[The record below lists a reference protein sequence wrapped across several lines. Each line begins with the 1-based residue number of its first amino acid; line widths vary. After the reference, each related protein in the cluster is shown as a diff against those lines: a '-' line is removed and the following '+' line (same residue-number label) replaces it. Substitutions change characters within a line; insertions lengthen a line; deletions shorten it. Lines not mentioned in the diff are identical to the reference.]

1 MTRSGCWAK
10 AGPRGGSR
18 LRFSLPFASSNRAVK
33 REESRLAKRTLAA
46 ILMCA
51 VMVLVAAVPLALAH
65 EVIKGPQ
72 GPRASAITWEFD
84 PPGLGVWS
92 AKITNNGLRS
102 LVIDVYDST
111 TGVPDGQNL
120 HQRIRFAA
128 YDAYPSGEV
137 TSNTVTMSASHNYTV
152 VATPNGPRGSSCT
165 IDDMFR
171 EAVYPVAA
179 FDAPIVG
186 MTVTVD
192 ATDSYDPE
200 GQTITYAWDFGDGAM
215 GSDKVMPHTYLTPGE
230 KTIVLTVT
238 DTDGLTDSESK
249 KVIAAEADVP
259 PVARFTTSMN
269 WMVVTVDAS
278 ASTDANNNIVS
289 LTWNW
294 GDASPDETYD
304 WATTKT
310 ATHTYA
316 TEGEKTITLTV
327 TDSTVLSGTAT
338 AKVTADMA
346 EPPVAS
352 FTASIP
358 LMKVTVDASGSSDP
372 NNDIVSLTWT
382 WGDLSAPETYDW
394 ATTKTATHT
403 YMTAG
408 EKTITL
414 LVKDSAGLTDDMQMV
429 VKAKIA
435 PTAGFTVSLI
445 AYNAVKVDA
454 STLSSDPDG
463 TIVSYAWDFGD
474 LGTASGPEPTAT
486 HTYAKA
492 GTYHIT
498 LVVKDNDDLTATA
511 ANDATLVDNGPTAS
525 FLISVSGLR
534 VNVDAKGSSDDW
546 GIASFTWNWNDGSPL
561 ETYLWPTTTAYHD
574 YAVPT
579 AASAPM
585 SSTGRQPPGSPYPI
599 AGYCYDGDT
608 TTKLAG
614 CSVVVTDVTKGVSS
628 PVLTSSATG
637 YYSTDLGSWAA
648 WSLGD
653 EIKVTATL
661 GDKYGEKTGYVAG
674 TGLALIVRLYGTG
687 PPPFEVTITLT
698 VTDTWGQTATVS
710 QKVML
715 TPP

>member
-1 MTRSGCWAK
+1 
-10 AGPRGGSR
+10 
-18 LRFSLPFASSNRAVK
+18 
-33 REESRLAKRTLAA
+33 
-46 ILMCA
+46 MCA
-51 VMVLVAAVPLALAH
+51 VMVLVAAVPLALADIH
-65 EVIKGPQ
+65 EVTKGPQ
-72 GPRASAITWEFD
+72 GPRASAITWEFV

-92 AKITNNGLRS
+92 AKITNNGLRW
-102 LVIDVYDST
+102 LVIDVYDNT

-128 YDAYPSGEV
+128 YDAYPNGEV
-137 TSNTVTMSASHNYTV
+137 TSNTVTMSASHKYDI

-165 IDDMFR
+165 IEDMFR

-179 FDAPIVG
+179 FDATMDG

-192 ATDSYDPE
+192 ATDSNDPE
-200 GQTITYAWDFGDGAM
+200 GQTITYAWDFGDGAI
-215 GSDKVMPHTYLTPGE
+215 GSDKIMTHTYLTPGE
-230 KTIVLTVT
+230 KTIVLTVK

-249 KVIAAEADVP
+249 QVVAAEADVA
-259 PVARFTTSMN
+259 PVARFTPAMN

-294 GDASPDETYD
+294 GDGSPSETYD
-304 WATTKT
+304 WAATKT
-310 ATHTYA
+310 ATHTYL

-327 TDSTVLSGTAT
+327 TDSTSLSGTAT
-338 AKVTADMA
+338 AKVSPVMA
-346 EPPVAS
+346 KPPVAS
-352 FTASIP
+352 FTKSIP
-358 LMKVTVDASGSSDP
+358 LMTVTVDASGSSDP
-372 NNDIVSLTWT
+372 NNDIVSLKWT
-382 WGDLSAPETYDW
+382 WGDGSPSETYNW
-394 ATTKTATHT
+394 ATKTATHT

-414 LVKDSAGLTDDMQMV
+414 LVTDSAGLSDDMQMV
-429 VKAKIA
+429 VKAKMA
-435 PTAGFTVSLI
+435 PTAGFTVSLT

-463 TIVSYAWDFGD
+463 TIVSYAWNFDDG
-474 LGTASGPEPTAT
+474 GTASGADPTAT

-525 FLISVSGLR
+525 FLISISGLT
-534 VNVDAKGSSDDW
+534 VNVDASGSSDDW
-546 GIASFTWNWNDGSPL
+546 GIAKFTWNWNDGSPL
-561 ETYLWPTTTAYHD
+561 ETYLWPTKTASHT

-579 AASAPM
+579 AAMAPM

-674 TGLALIVRLYGTG
+674 TGLALSVRLYGTG
-687 PPPFEVTITLT
+687 PQPFEVTITLT

-710 QKVML
+710 KKVML